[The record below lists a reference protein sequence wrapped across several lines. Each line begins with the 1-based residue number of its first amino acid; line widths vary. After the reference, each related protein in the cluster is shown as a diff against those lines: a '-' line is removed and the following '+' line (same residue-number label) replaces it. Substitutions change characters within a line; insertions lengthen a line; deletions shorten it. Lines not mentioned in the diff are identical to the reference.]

1 MRQLRRPI
9 TKSEI
14 ASVACDYWSFHI
26 LDEIDAGLVRYERLM
41 ATLPIARNILANRL
55 ADLRRL
61 DLIERD
67 KCSGDRRCFNY
78 RITERGRQLLP
89 VISALREWEGW
100 DGRLSEFCTNDQADQ
115 PSNRE
120 LANEVIIE

>member
-9 TKSEI
+9 TKFEM

-26 LDEIDAGLVRYERLM
+26 LDEIDAGLVRNERLM
-41 ATLPIARNILANRL
+41 ATWPIARNILANRL

-61 DLIERD
+61 GLIERD

-89 VISALREWEGW
+89 VIAALLEWEGW
-100 DGRLSEFCTNDQADQ
+100 DGRLSEWSTNDHTEQ
-115 PSNRE
+115 RG
-120 LANEVIIE
+120 

>member
-9 TKSEI
+9 TKSEM

-26 LDEIDAGLVRYERLM
+26 LDEIHSGLVRYESLV
-41 ATLPIARNILANRL
+41 AALPIARNILANRL

-61 DLIERD
+61 ELIDRD
-67 KCSGDRRCFNY
+67 ECAGDRRCFNY

-89 VISALREWEGW
+89 VIAALRQWEGW
-100 DGRLSEFCTNDQADQ
+100 DGRLSDQSAG
-115 PSNRE
+115 
-120 LANEVIIE
+120 

>member
-9 TKSEI
+9 FRSEI

-26 LDEIDAGLVRYERLM
+26 LDEIDAGVVRYESLLTAM
-41 ATLPIARNILANRL
+41 PIARNILANRL

-61 DLIERD
+61 DIIDREA
-67 KCSGDRRCFNY
+67 CAGDRRCYNY

-89 VISALREWEGW
+89 VIAALRQWEGW
-100 DGRLSEFCTNDQADQ
+100 DGRLSDHSGC
-115 PSNRE
+115 
-120 LANEVIIE
+120 LAEAIGPHD

>member
-9 TKSEI
+9 TKSEM

-26 LDEIDAGLVRYERLM
+26 LDEIDAGLVRYEHLM

-100 DGRLSEFCTNDQADQ
+100 DGRLSELSTNDHTEQRSY
-115 PSNRE
+115 PE
-120 LANEVIIE
+120 LAKR